1 MRKDNRVFGW
11 LPCSVI
17 FVGTTDGEQ
26 RDIMTATA
34 MFVSEKAPLLVISVS
49 KNHLTARLI
58 EQSGEF
64 TLSIAS
70 QKQKELAVLL
80 GSAEGKKEDKFSRF
94 SIRTIPNGTGK
105 LLIPEESAAWMECKV
120 VSLQEIDGYRLV
132 IGRVVDKKDL
142 GKPPL
147 IWHEDMFFSLKPL

>member
-1 MRKDNRVFGW
+1 MSKDNRVFGW
-11 LPCSVI
+11 LPCSVV

-34 MFVSEKAPLLVISVS
+34 TFVSGKAPLLIIGVS
-49 KNHLTARLI
+49 KSHLTARLI

-70 QKQKELAVLL
+70 QEQKDLAVLL
-80 GSAEGKKEDKFSRF
+80 GSAEGKKEDKFSRL
-94 SIRTIPNGTGK
+94 SVKTIPNGTGK
-105 LLIPEESAAWMECKV
+105 LLVPEGSAAWMECKV

-147 IWHEDMFFSLKPL
+147 VWHKDMFFSLKPL